1 MAFNRTAGDRIPARG
16 MAGPG
21 VLGSGHSGVSCGIS
35 SFPGEERPRMALRD
49 KALSVRGED
58 VKAG

>member
-21 VLGSGHSGVSCGIS
+21 VLGSGHPGAICGIS
-35 SFPGEERPRMALRD
+35 SFPGEQRPEWRCEIN
-49 KALSVRGED
+49 VGRG
-58 VKAG
+58 KLLK